1 MNKKPQS
8 KNRNGKKPAKAKK
21 HREPQWVQ
29 NPAQERVLN
38 YRVYRMTPG
47 ETLLYTA
54 LAFILGGAAGLVF
67 YGGLFSRD
75 GKPTALTL
83 IANVVVF
90 VVAGAV
96 ASRVFLPLREE
107 QLRNRRQLALRS
119 QFRSLMESLA
129 TSMTVDTV
137 EQSFRTAYQ
146 DMIIQYGDEAYI
158 TKEMREIVA
167 AGNNEIGLEIM
178 LEDFA
183 KRSGCE
189 DIQDFSNVF
198 SASRRRGGKIA
209 QIVRQTHDIIG
220 EKMEIEDEI
229 TSKMSSN
236 QVELNVI
243 TVAPLAIVLML
254 RVTNQ
259 SFSENFATPLG
270 VVVMTIALCLFYMA
284 YRIGQK
290 IVTSAKKGE

>member
-1 MNKKPQS
+1 MTQKKEKS
-8 KNRNGKKPAKAKK
+8 KERKKTAKPSKK
-21 HREPQWVQ
+21 REPQWVK
-29 NPAQERVLN
+29 NPAQEDVLN
-38 YRVYRMTPG
+38 YRVYQMTSG
-47 ETLLYTA
+47 ETLLYM
-54 LAFILGGAAGLVF
+54 LMAFVLGGAAGLVF
-67 YGGLFSRD
+67 YGGLFCQD
-75 GKPTALTL
+75 GKPTTLTM
-83 IANVVVF
+83 IANAVVF
-90 VVAGAV
+90 MLAGVVAA
-96 ASRVFLPLREE
+96 RVFLPIREE
-107 QLRNRRQLALRS
+107 QLKSQRQMVLRS

-146 DMIIQYGDEAYI
+146 DMIIQYGEEAYI

-167 AGNNEIGLEIM
+167 AGNNEIGLEPM
-178 LEDFA
+178 LDDFA

-189 DIQDFSNVF
+189 DIQDFSDVF
-198 SASRRRGGKIA
+198 SACRRRGGKIA

-254 RVTNQ
+254 RLTNQ
-259 SFSENFATPLG
+259 TFAANFATPVGVLVITVALG
-270 VVVMTIALCLFYMA
+270 LFYLA
-284 YRIGQK
+284 YRMGQK
-290 IVTSAKKGE
+290 IVTNAKRGE

>member
-1 MNKKPQS
+1 MNKKPG
-8 KNRNGKKPAKAKK
+8 NKKRKEKKSAKAKK
-21 HREPQWVQ
+21 HHEPQWVK
-29 NPAQERVLN
+29 NPAQETVLN
-38 YRVYRMTPG
+38 YHVYQMTPG
-47 ETLLYTA
+47 ERVLYTF
-54 LAFILGGAAGLVF
+54 LAFILGGIAGLVF
-67 YGGLFSRD
+67 YGGLFCQD
-75 GKPTALTL
+75 GKETSLTL

-90 VVAGAV
+90 TLAGIV

-107 QLRNRRQLALRS
+107 QLKNRRQLILRS

-137 EQSFRTAYQ
+137 EQSFRTAYH
-146 DMIIQYGDEAYI
+146 DMLIQYGDEAYI
-158 TKEMREIVA
+158 TKELREIVA
-167 AGNNEIGLEIM
+167 AGDNEIGLEIM

-198 SASRRRGGKIA
+198 SACRRRGGKIA

-259 SFSENFATPLG
+259 TFSENFATPMG
-270 VVVMTIALCLFYMA
+270 VLVMSIALGLFYLA
-284 YRIGQK
+284 YRMGQK
-290 IVTSAKKGE
+290 IVTSAKRGE

>member
-1 MNKKPQS
+1 MNKEPEDRK
-8 KNRNGKKPAKAKK
+8 KKGKKKAKAKK
-21 HREPQWVQ
+21 QREPQWVK
-29 NPAQERVLN
+29 NPAQEDVLN
-38 YRVYRMTPG
+38 YRVYHMTPG
-47 ETLLYTA
+47 EKLLYT
-54 LAFILGGAAGLVF
+54 LLSFILGGAAGLVF
-67 YGGLFSRD
+67 YGGLFSQD
-75 GKPTALTL
+75 GKPTSLTF

-90 VVAGAV
+90 VLAGIV
-96 ASRVFLPLREE
+96 ASKVFLPIREE
-107 QLRNRRQLALRS
+107 QLKNHRQLVLRS

-137 EQSFRTAYQ
+137 EESFRASYR
-146 DMIIQYGDEAYI
+146 DMVIQYGDEAYN

-209 QIVRQTHDIIG
+209 QVVRQTHDIIG

-243 TVAPLAIVLML
+243 TVAPLVIVLML

-259 SFSENFATPLG
+259 TFSENFGTPLG
-270 VVVMTIALCLFYMA
+270 VLVMTIALGLFYLA
-284 YRIGQK
+284 YRMGQK
-290 IVTSAKKGE
+290 IVTSAKQGE